1 MGLASLAEVF
11 ADLLVLL
18 CIAFP
23 PLVFEFYCPIK
34 KGIPHQVGTPFA
46 ISSSV
51 LFSKQVFWLSVQPD

>member
-23 PLVFEFYCPIK
+23 PLIFEFYCPIK
-34 KGIPHQVGTPFA
+34 KGIPHQVGTPLPSTEFN
-46 ISSSV
+46 SR
-51 LFSKQVFWLSVQPD
+51 Q